1 MPGKHKYPTISFRP
15 NTWERAVIEQRAALS
30 GMHKKDFIT
39 QSCMYAE
46 ITVEGH
52 QENVQRIIDAIHDM
66 RTEIKGIAG
75 QIQSDNFTLRDES
88 WREMKEDYLALAVTL
103 VDIIDGAAYL
113 FEKEPPSVR
122 RKWKA
127 NLELEQMRRTLGLDV
142 LADSASQRGG
152 HA

>member
-15 NTWERAVIEQRAALS
+15 NTWERAIIEQRAALS
-30 GMHKKDFIT
+30 GMHKKDFIA
-39 QSCMYAE
+39 QSCMYAG

-52 QENVQRIIDAIHDM
+52 QENVQRIIDAVHDM
-66 RTEIKGIAG
+66 QTEIRGIAG
-75 QIQSDNFTLRDES
+75 QIQSGNFTLLDES
-88 WREMKEDYLALAVTL
+88 WQEMKEDYLALAVTL

-127 NLELEQMRRTLGLDV
+127 ELELEQMREMLGLDV
-142 LADSASQRGG
+142 LDNSVFPWDG